1 MTWALL
7 CRKPFRPASFELKI
21 VVIAS
26 NSSTRSI
33 IETIGPSDKP
43 WRFQTTYTEH
53 LRADSCRSAH
63 GVATRRK
70 TTSPKLSITVRSLCI
85 FSQCHFITSRGQNA
99 SSRITSYRIGI
110 FNRGHLN
117 DAQHESNHMIEI
129 IRYARPDRYSN
140 AMHSISILRTERWTS
155 RKLVTCRQ
163 LTVTQASCDV
173 GQARLLGFL
182 VNQMQDRTD
191 HAL

>member
-1 MTWALL
+1 LDQVTNLGVFKRHTPNTSEQIRAVQHMVSQRAERLL
-7 CRKPFRPASFELKI
+7 
-21 VVIAS
+21 V
-26 NSSTRSI
+26 
-33 IETIGPSDKP
+33 
-43 WRFQTTYTEH
+43 Q
-53 LRADSCRSAH
+53 SCQ
-63 GVATRRK
+63 
-70 TTSPKLSITVRSLCI
+70 ITVRSLCI